1 MAVIAMLA
9 ILAPIGGTVVYRVRQ
24 LEIKVMNGLSD
35 DVAEMKEEF
44 SAVTKELRDMKIMV
58 VSLIE
63 KRGG

>member
-1 MAVIAMLA
+1 
-9 ILAPIGGTVVYRVRQ
+9 
-24 LEIKVMNGLSD
+24 MNGLSD